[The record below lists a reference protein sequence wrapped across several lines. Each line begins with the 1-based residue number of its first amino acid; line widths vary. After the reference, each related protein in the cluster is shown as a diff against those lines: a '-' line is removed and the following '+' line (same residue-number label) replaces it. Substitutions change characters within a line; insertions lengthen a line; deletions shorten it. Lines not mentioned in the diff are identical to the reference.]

1 MKNLLWRI
9 INSVLAILIFGVA
22 VTAYQD
28 PKNYLLWGG
37 ILAVAVSIAN
47 LGGTKRN
54 TQARFSG
61 FFAILPAVY
70 VLGLFGTIAAT
81 SALGTKMFLAI
92 AGAVLF
98 LFYEWDFPKKPL
110 LSFEEIYTLSAA
122 FLVLTALWAGSFFL
136 HLPWWAV
143 MLAAFVIFYLLFW
156 QGFHKM
162 NILKSDTILW
172 ALISALIMAE
182 IVWAISFWPVYFLTA
197 AAVSFAGFYLV
208 YILSDLHFKGA
219 LSAKQVYFQIA
230 IILVVLL
237 FSLLSSSWQP
247 LGGY

>member
-22 VTAYQD
+22 VTAYQG

-37 ILAVAVSIAN
+37 ILVFVLSLVNFWKVKASHQI
-47 LGGTKRN
+47 
-54 TQARFSG
+54 QFSG
-61 FFAILPAVY
+61 LLVILPAVY
-70 VLGLFGTIAAT
+70 VLGLFGTVAAT
-81 SALGTKMFLAI
+81 SALGVKLFLSI
-92 AGAVLF
+92 AGAIGL
-98 LFYEWDFPKKPL
+98 LFYEWNYPARSAQPM
-110 LSFEEIYTLSAA
+110 EEIFTLLAA

-143 MLAAFVIFYLLFW
+143 MLATFVIFYLVFW

-162 NILKSDTILW
+162 NILKSDTVLW

-197 AAVSFAGFYLV
+197 AVVSFAGFYLV

-237 FSLLSSSWQP
+237 FSLVSSSWQP